1 MLFSPKIKGFE
12 SDLSQ
17 FFSQSKNIILQ
28 TATLFSTTF
37 GFLGSVV
44 VFLFIGIFLAYDP
57 QTYRHGLI
65 QLAPVKYHRSFD
77 LLLKDLTVVLR
88 WWLMGKLLS
97 MAIVGILTTLGL
109 WLLNVPLALTLGLFA
124 AFLTFVPNLGPILSA
139 IPAVLMAVVQSS
151 ELALYVVLLYLVIQ
165 TFESYLITPLIQNN
179 TLALPPVVI
188 ILAQL
193 VMALFT
199 GILGLTL
206 ATPLLAVITV
216 VIRKCYIEKR
226 A

>member
-1 MLFSPKIKGFE
+1 
-12 SDLSQ
+12 
-17 FFSQSKNIILQ
+17 
-28 TATLFSTTF
+28 
-37 GFLGSVV
+37 
-44 VFLFIGIFLAYDP
+44 
-57 QTYRHGLI
+57 
-65 QLAPVKYHRSFD
+65 
-77 LLLKDLTVVLR
+77 
-88 WWLMGKLLS
+88 MGKLLS